1 MVGWIRLTKGG
12 GSKIDV
18 NMDQVAYIG
27 IAPGGATEIM
37 FSGGVTVSVYESRDE
52 IRQLMEGGTTARL
65 QANEMREAS
74 PAAG

>member
-1 MVGWIRLTKGG
+1 MVGWIRLSKGG

-27 IAPGGATEIM
+27 LAPGGATEIM
-37 FSGGVTVSVYESRDE
+37 FSGGTTVNVYESRDE
-52 IRQLMEGGTTARL
+52 IRQLMEGGTTARSEP
-65 QANEMREAS
+65 NGMREGS